1 MKKLNLTVVIAFVIC
16 AALAFNAPAALAKDM
31 SAKDL
36 VEEAKKNVTMISVAD
51 AKALFDKGGTVF
63 LDCRTEKEYRSGH
76 VPGAMHIPRGLMEF
90 QIEGKIPDKNANI
103 VMYCKSGGRACL
115 ACESITKMGYK
126 NVNNMDGGWQA
137 WLKAGHPV
145 E

>member
-63 LDCRTEKEYRSGH
+63 IDCRTEKEYRSGH
-76 VPGAMHIPRGLMEF
+76 VPGAMNIPRGLLEF

-115 ACESITKMGYK
+115 ACESITKMGYE

>member
-115 ACESITKMGYK
+115 ACESITEMGYE
-126 NVNNMDGGWQA
+126 NVKNMDGGWQA